1 MMVTVVLPFDAT
13 VKFRK
18 PCCLGMPRELFD
30 GTSKKSV

>member
-1 MMVTVVLPFDAT
+1 